1 MLLCH
6 ARFFHAVKTPTSL
19 PAMSSVSSS
28 RAPSVR
34 PGMGQVHANGQ
45 PIDIGIALQAAEW
58 LTTLMSGEATA
69 SDKEAWRHWHDANPD
84 HARAW
89 QHIERVSGQLQHLD
103 GHAAR
108 QALTQR
114 PVSRRK
120 AVNLLLWLSGI
131 GVIGWSGLRST
142 AGQSMLADFS
152 TATGERRSFTLA
164 DGSQLDLNT
173 DSAANMRYSAT
184 QRRVELIKGELFIA
198 TAAEQPPVQRP
209 FFVETL
215 QGQALALGTRYSVRQ
230 RDDRTMVVV
239 EQGAVKLTPRHGSD
253 SLIIQAGQRAA
264 MTADNVLPVQTATAD
279 DWGWRKGQILADGM
293 RLRDFLLEL
302 SRYRTGLLGCDDSV
316 ADLRISGVFP
326 LADTDAILL
335 SLSDS
340 LPVRLRFRNA
350 PPES

>member
-1 MLLCH
+1 MPS
-6 ARFFHAVKTPTSL
+6 AGA
-19 PAMSSVSSS
+19 S
-28 RAPSVR
+28 RSASAPLTA
-34 PGMGQVHANGQ
+34 GQVHANGQ
-45 PIDIGIALQAAEW
+45 PIDLGIAMQAAEW

-69 SDKEAWRHWHDANPD
+69 ADKEACQRWCLAHPD

-89 QHIERVSGQLQHLD
+89 QHLERVSGNLQHLD
-103 GHAAR
+103 SHAAR

-114 PVSRRK
+114 PLTRRK
-120 AVNLLLWLSGI
+120 AISMLMWLSGI
-131 GVIGWSGLRST
+131 GVVGWSSLQST
-142 AGQSMLADFS
+142 AGRSMLADFS

-173 DSAANMRYSAT
+173 DSAANIRYSTT

-198 TAAEQPPVQRP
+198 TATEHAPVHRP
-209 FFVETL
+209 FFVQTL

-230 RDDRTMVVV
+230 QDERTLVTV

-253 SLIIQAGQRAA
+253 SLIVQAGQRAA
-264 MTADNVLPVQTATAD
+264 MTADRILPVQTASAD
-279 DWGWRKGQILADGM
+279 SWGWRKGQMLADGM
-293 RLRDFLLEL
+293 RLDDFLLEL
-302 SRYRTGLLGCDDSV
+302 SRYRKGLLGCDDGI

-340 LPVRLRFRNA
+340 LPVRLRFRTRYWVQVEA
-350 PPES
+350 ASQR